1 MSWILPSISSS
12 SGLMGR
18 SLVIPHAR
26 NQNPAAET
34 SPIFRLLQSPPQS
47 AALPGIK
54 PTDPPTSREGSEER
68 VRIQHTR
75 SKSLLHQRER
85 EREAVFEGSRCF
97 RTPKSNQILR
107 IVATNSSLSL
117 SLSFSSLFA
126 FKERRLWHDP
136 RKVPTAMDRLMEI
149 RRSKMC
155 CVYLLKVQLRGIQ
168 QDERKAL
175 TEWL

>member
-1 MSWILPSISSS
+1 MQFRKLKSRILVPPWRLHTPLNMNLYRLMKHVHELRETGVSKQRLKDGRGERSYWRARKMSWILPSISSS

-75 SKSLLHQRER
+75 SKSPLDQRQR
-85 EREAVFEGSRCF
+85 GCF
-97 RTPKSNQILR
+97 RGLSLLSNPQIKSN
-107 IVATNSSLSL
+107 SS
-117 SLSFSSLFA
+117 
-126 FKERRLWHDP
+126 H
-136 RKVPTAMDRLMEI
+136 
-149 RRSKMC
+149 
-155 CVYLLKVQLRGIQ
+155 RGN
-168 QDERKAL
+168 E
-175 TEWL
+175 